1 MDIFT
6 VAQVAGRMALSKELI
21 AKYCREGRFSK
32 AALKGRMWLIPADAV
47 AEFEKAHREYGP
59 GRPRKIDSR
68 WVMWRE
74 RGRKAQ
80 AVSRAAAF
88 ATRAPAFL
96 PERVSQRAAM
106 AYASLGRTIAERS
119 ARKAMM
125 DALYDRQDKGNPADA
140 REGGERD
147 AR

>member
-6 VAQVAGRMALSKELI
+6 VAQVAEGMSLSKELI
-21 AKYCREGRFSK
+21 AKYCREGRFLN
-32 AALKGRMWLIPADAV
+32 AVLKGRMWLIPAIAV
-47 AEFEKAHREYGP
+47 AEFEKSHRKFRP
-59 GRPRKIDSR
+59 GRPRKIDAR

-88 ATRAPAFL
+88 ATRAPALL
-96 PERVSQRAAM
+96 PEHVSRKAAM
-106 AYASLGRTIAERS
+106 AYASLGRTNVERA

-125 DALYDRQDKGNPADA
+125 DALYDRPDEGNPADGG
-140 REGGERD
+140 EGGERD
-147 AR
+147 A